1 MTVER
6 YLSARI
12 IKWRSSYFKSKQAVI
27 LSIVMGIIL
36 TIMNASFV
44 SFIDFD
50 TAATNIT
57 CLISDGNIETMNVSI
72 CYIQFIRF

>member
-6 YLSARI
+6 YLSIRI

-36 TIMNASFV
+36 TIINGSFV
-44 SFIDFD
+44 SFIDYD
-50 TAATNIT
+50 TATTNIT
-57 CLISDGNIETMNVSI
+57 YLISKGNIDTMSVSI
-72 CYIQFIRF
+72 FCIQFY

>member
-36 TIMNASFV
+36 TIMKIYS
-44 SFIDFD
+44 DFEIK
-50 TAATNIT
+50 TYMFPI
-57 CLISDGNIETMNVSI
+57 
-72 CYIQFIRF
+72 

>member
-6 YLSARI
+6 YLSIRI

-36 TIMNASFV
+36 IIINGSLV
-44 SFIDFD
+44 SFIDYD
-50 TAATNIT
+50 TAKTNIT
-57 CLISDGNIETMNVSI
+57 CLISNGNIDTMSVSI
-72 CYIQFIRF
+72 FRIQFY